1 MHDLIDFFSASGSWS
16 GTAGIPQ
23 RAVAHLYVSVLSMG
37 VAAIIAIPAG
47 LWLGHRNRGAALAS
61 AVANAGRAIPT
72 LALLGLATVAVG
84 IGFWPTLIAMVALAI
99 PPMFTNTFTGVRGVD
114 PGVRSAAVGL
124 GFEDVELLRQV
135 EIPLAMPL
143 ILTGVRIAALQVV
156 ATATLGALVGFV
168 ALGSFIEEGRLQP
181 DRGKLLG
188 GSVLVIALALLAD
201 GVVGAAAHRASRWQ
215 RPRSQ

>member
-1 MHDLIDFFSASGSWS
+1 
-16 GTAGIPQ
+16 
-23 RAVAHLYVSVLSMG
+23 MG

-99 PPMFTNTFTGVRGVD
+99 PPMFTNTFTGIRGVD

-124 GFEDVELLRQV
+124 GFEDFELLRQV